1 MYVNGA
7 CSAIT
12 APLNESKDVTLQ
24 LSRKRYKLGESPNVE
39 CLIGWL
45 EPRSGT

>member
-12 APLNESKDVTLQ
+12 APLNESKDVTLL
-24 LSRKRYKLGESPNVE
+24 LSRKIYKLGESPNVE
-39 CLIGWL
+39 CLIGW
-45 EPRSGT
+45 